1 MEHETFWTLL
11 CSPAHI
17 ELELFLMF
25 VVDGLL
31 GALLYPLLIKP
42 RIQRWKKHHKND
54 DTMLEKL
61 QKRVDELERIVK
73 GQ

>member
-1 MEHETFWTLL
+1 
-11 CSPAHI
+11 
-17 ELELFLMF
+17 MF